1 MKCYCQNIFKHI
13 VLVHLGNGGL
23 NQLRTILV
31 IEKLANQDFYQ
42 KNVILRWIYN
52 LELISEFI
60 LRRFLKPQKCLFAKA
75 EKRTFGLF
83 FHSTSPS
90 YLEPKKRF
98 SFFRQNQLLP

>member
-1 MKCYCQNIFKHI
+1 MLLPEYFQAYSASASWKWRLKSASNYFCHRKISQSGF
-13 VLVHLGNGGL
+13 LS
-23 NQLRTILV
+23 
-31 IEKLANQDFYQ
+31 

-75 EKRTFGLF
+75 EKRTFGLL